1 MNPETLR
8 EQILNYTKREMYLHG
23 ASGLTMDDI
32 ARGMKMSKRTLYKLF
47 PSKSCLFRICLS
59 DFANEIR
66 SHIQQKQ
73 HTRLDNSCMQLLFTT
88 VNGYLTLLQTLG
100 KTLLRDIAADED
112 YRASFQREKT
122 FWLQQFIDVL
132 TYCKTGG
139 FLLPDIDPD
148 RFAADLQE
156 VIYQSCLQGTPYIV
170 QRTLNYVLLRGLFRV
185 DGIRYIDEHL
195 EPDKLIVCV

>member
-8 EQILNYTKREMYLHG
+8 KQILDYTKREMFLHG
-23 ASGLTMDDI
+23 ASGLKMDDI

-47 PSKSCLFRICLS
+47 PSKACLLRICLS

-66 SHIQQKQ
+66 SHIQRKQ
-73 HTRLDNSCMQLLFTT
+73 ICMDSSCMQLLFST

-100 KTLLRDIAADED
+100 KTLLHDIAADEE
-112 YRASFQREKT
+112 YRASFQREES

-139 FLLPDIDPD
+139 FLLPGIEPD
-148 RFAADLQE
+148 RFAAELQE

-170 QRTLNYVLLRGLFRV
+170 QRRMNHALLRGLFRV

-195 EPDKLIVCV
+195 EPDKFNVCV